1 MVILH
6 THFKIFILL
15 ICGWMYA
22 SHAVSVKA
30 NVSQDI
36 VGVSQPFY
44 LNITI
49 SSEDDVDI
57 ETPVLP
63 DISPFIVQ
71 GSDQSTSIA
80 YSFSMPGGQTKS
92 IKNTISHTLVSDE
105 EGQWTISPISVKV
118 DGKIYKTEELQVEVS
133 KQAPSLPPPSSIFNH
148 PLLPKIFQD
157 EETFPF
163 STPKILEK
171 DEFILKPDKNE
182 RTVYLGQGM
191 PVQWFLYKKSR
202 HSFAVNIQPHEN
214 MQPEHFWTE
223 KVNDPSAAQFTETE
237 IINDHEYF
245 RALAAS
251 YIFFPLKE
259 GELKI
264 NPLKLTVTTVFSG
277 FFARKRPNIL
287 TSSPI
292 SVKVLPL
299 PQQGRGQFTGAVGR
313 FFIFPKIDRKQ
324 ILRNDI
330 LSYKIRFEGNGN
342 IRTIQ
347 LPPWPEDSDFK
358 VYDVLESEE
367 FSPEKSYKEYEVL
380 LSAKKSG
387 LLKTPRLNWTT
398 FDPDLKSY
406 VNHELEPIEI
416 RVQEENSVQ
425 GEEQKFFD
433 STNKDSFHTSEK
445 EEDILSPL
453 PEDIS
458 IYGKYK
464 YLFWSVIYTLL
475 GIMIFWRHKSFFIRK
490 KKVSWTFILN
500 QTFDQAQKSLTEG
513 QYRKVGTLL
522 LNLMD
527 QVWLKVTGT
536 GGRELEKLLK
546 KCPPSLRKDL
556 GEEVTTLVKQLEDLS
571 FAERP
576 ESSDPW
582 SHEKVEKLMKK
593 SKITIEK
600 ILRYS

>member
-1 MVILH
+1 MVIAH
-6 THFKIFILL
+6 IHFKIFILL
-15 ICGWMYA
+15 ICGWAYT

-49 SSEDDVDI
+49 SSEEDVDI

-63 DISPFIVQ
+63 NMSPFIVQ
-71 GSDQSTSIA
+71 GSNQSTSIA
-80 YSFSMPGGQTKS
+80 YSFSMPGGQTKTVEN
-92 IKNTISHTLVSDE
+92 KISYTLMSDKKGE
-105 EGQWTISPISVKV
+105 WTIGPISVKV
-118 DGKIYKTEELQVEVS
+118 DGKIYKTEELKVEIS
-133 KQAPSLPPPSSIFNH
+133 NQAPSPSPPSSIFNH

-157 EETFPF
+157 EEAFPF
-163 STPKILEK
+163 SMPKILGE
-171 DEFILKPDKNE
+171 DEFILKPDRNK
-182 RTVYLGQGM
+182 RIVYLGQGV

-223 KVNDPSAAQFTETE
+223 KVNDPSVAQFTETE
-237 IINDHEYF
+237 TINDHEYF

-264 NPLKLTVTTVFSG
+264 DPLKLTVTTTFSG
-277 FFARKRPNIL
+277 FFSRKRPNVL
-287 TSSPI
+287 TSPPI
-292 SVKVLPL
+292 SIKVLPL
-299 PQQGRGQFTGAVGR
+299 PQQGRGEFTGAVGR
-313 FFIFPKIDRKQ
+313 FFIFPKVDRKQ
-324 ILRNDI
+324 ILKDDI
-330 LSYKIRFEGNGN
+330 LSYKILFEGDGN
-342 IRTIQ
+342 IRMIQ
-347 LPPWPEDSDFK
+347 LPSWPEDSDFK
-358 VYDVLESEE
+358 VYDVLESGE
-367 FSPEKSYKEYEVL
+367 FSSEKSYKEYEVL
-380 LSAKKSG
+380 LSAKNSG

-406 VNHELEPIEI
+406 VNHELEPVEI
-416 RVQEENSVQ
+416 RVQEEDSVQ

-433 STNKDSFHTSEK
+433 STTSSRSEK
-445 EEDILSPL
+445 KEDVLSPL
-453 PEDIS
+453 PENVS
-458 IYGKYK
+458 IYEKNK
-464 YLFWSVIYTLL
+464 YLFWSFVYTLL
-475 GIMIFWRHKSFFIRK
+475 ALMIFWRHKSFFIRK
-490 KKVSWTFILN
+490 KKVSWAFILN
-500 QTFDQAQKSLTEG
+500 QTFNQAQKSLTEG
-513 QYRKVGTLL
+513 QYRRVGTLL
-522 LNLMD
+522 LNLID

-556 GEEVTTLVKQLEDLS
+556 GEEVTNLVKELEDLS

-582 SHEKVEKLMKK
+582 IHEKVEALMKK
-593 SKITIEK
+593 SKTTIEK
-600 ILRYS
+600 VLRYS